1 VQSTWRNTKVDYRN
15 INRHQNHDQPLQGL
29 NADELIIVA
38 ICHHSSGCQD
48 NNNVGMISVSS
59 MLMFSMQYNMRVFY
73 RNSSSD
79 SEGHMCC
86 DGRREAGS
94 LSSEGQH
101 NKPTTGFRHVDLLR
115 LSSSVGSWLASPSAP
130 SCSAARQILI
140 KRSSEDTLKTFL
152 LGWIT
157 AVLHNNV
164 M

>member
-1 VQSTWRNTKVDYRN
+1 
-15 INRHQNHDQPLQGL
+15 
-29 NADELIIVA
+29 
-38 ICHHSSGCQD
+38 
-48 NNNVGMISVSS
+48 MISVSS

-115 LSSSVGSWLASPSAP
+115 LSSSVGSWLASHQRLLVQLHDRSWLKEVQRTHSKLFCWVGLLQFCTTMPPKAFTNSLP
-130 SCSAARQILI
+130 DSTKCIVVDRQHMGQLRVQMTYIY
-140 KRSSEDTLKTFL
+140 
-152 LGWIT
+152 
-157 AVLHNNV
+157 
-164 M
+164 